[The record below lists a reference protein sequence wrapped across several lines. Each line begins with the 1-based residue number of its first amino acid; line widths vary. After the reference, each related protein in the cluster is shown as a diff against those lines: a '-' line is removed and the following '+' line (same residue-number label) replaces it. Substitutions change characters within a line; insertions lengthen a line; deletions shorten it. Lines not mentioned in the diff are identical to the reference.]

1 MKMRRIAGFIISMLL
16 LTSSFGQGKL
26 PVKRFSLPQQ
36 ATSAD
41 YENGVLLAKLK
52 PAFRNLASST
62 SSNGRT
68 ASLPDVTIKSLTNP
82 GLVKQNYSA
91 RGPFASNESKI
102 DMSLYVKLFV
112 GPGTD
117 IEKKINELYATG
129 YFEIIEP
136 NYSAKID
143 FEPNDP
149 SSTPALQYY
158 LVLIRAYDAWDISK
172 SDASTV
178 IAIVDSGGDLD
189 HPDLA
194 PNLYTNPDE
203 IPNNNIDDD
212 GDGYKDN
219 VTAGILL
226 VQTPRMFSIQIS
238 LEIIIHNSCS
248 PVTMERLVMVCG
260 WLGVLPLQ
268 PIMELGSPVWALRQN
283 YYSPNIRLIISG

>member
-1 MKMRRIAGFIISMLL
+1 MTVKMRRIAGFIISMLL

-117 IEKKINELYATG
+117 IEKKINELYA
-129 YFEIIEP
+129 
-136 NYSAKID
+136 D
-143 FEPNDP
+143 
-149 SSTPALQYY
+149 
-158 LVLIRAYDAWDISK
+158 RK
-172 SDASTV
+172 SV
-178 IAIVDSGGDLD
+178 V
-189 HPDLA
+189 
-194 PNLYTNPDE
+194 
-203 IPNNNIDDD
+203 
-212 GDGYKDN
+212 
-219 VTAGILL
+219 
-226 VQTPRMFSIQIS
+226 
-238 LEIIIHNSCS
+238 
-248 PVTMERLVMVCG
+248 
-260 WLGVLPLQ
+260 
-268 PIMELGSPVWALRQN
+268 
-283 YYSPNIRLIISG
+283 